1 MQDDT
6 FVGHV
11 RRIDLESK
19 SDYLGPHIYAHVFL
33 ISDDGKENVDVYTD
47 DPRFEAAMLKAFSL
61 DTTARPPY
69 VEVTFAVLK
78 ETGTKKVVRVA
89 MERKAE

>member
-19 SDYLGPHIYAHVFL
+19 SDYLDSHIYAHVFL
-33 ISDDGKENVDVYTD
+33 TSEDGKENIDVYTD
-47 DPRFEAAMLKAFSL
+47 NPRFEAAFLKALSL
-61 DTTARPPY
+61 DLAPIPPY

-89 MERKAE
+89 MERK